1 MLHSIWNT
9 QGCPQ
14 EGGEVNIVT
23 TTAQSKPHTFCDD
36 IQAVH
41 VKKDRTSVGCCN
53 HILNFFD
60 PRIDY
65 PGNTS
70 ALDGQIICHG

>member
-1 MLHSIWNT
+1 MNT

-23 TTAQSKPHTFCDD
+23 TAAQSNPHTFCGD

-41 VKKDRTSVGCCN
+41 VKKDRASDVAAT
-53 HILNFFD
+53 F
-60 PRIDY
+60 
-65 PGNTS
+65 
-70 ALDGQIICHG
+70 